1 MRVKKLIYG
10 PLSGWFKSESG
21 KIMENSMTSYTPKF
35 DSIVLQDFKTK
46 AIKDKP
52 LSLFKTG
59 KYVWLEK
66 QEVLLIKGKEQFK
79 IKFNECV
86 LNQFKIIDL
95 ITDTEGQ
102 QYTKYEAIFFAII
115 SYDTIQ
121 KTKVKKPIETD
132 RLVNIID
139 AKATSNKKVDPIIIE
154 ETSQKTGCFSGFTAS
169 SVETEIKPTHGFF
182 GNRLYKN
189 KREHFNQI
197 FKVNK
202 EFFSSSVNDSG
213 VNFKENFN
221 IQKKQFFQRTI
232 AQKDPM
238 RSIGSSFF
246 NVLKFILALLFIPTL
261 MYLSVGEINGTFLI
275 FLVFFIL
282 LLYFSFFNNKFRA
295 SFIGRLLRF
304 LINGFT
310 ILALFGIINSL
321 LSYADT
327 DDFDYERDDDNETE
341 YVEVEEDSLQQS
353 DKLFINQHKW
363 IDFKGNRYEEKF
375 VASLNDYRESNKFL
389 NQLEIRQ
396 DYYFWGNLYKNASD
410 FEKTKMDS
418 IRKMFIDLKPS
429 NDIQAL
435 KPIDLLN
442 AILTSIQAIP
452 YYLVHEGSC
461 QQSAYLSDF
470 SRQYHQQNEPC
481 KPNTKYGLSM
491 PSEFIANFKGDCDTR
506 ALFLYSILKER
517 GLDVAVLVS
526 EQYGHAVLGLN
537 IPGRGKYVTKNGKK
551 YLTFETTSKG
561 WKIGQLPPNCSNTK
575 YWKVALN

>member
-1 MRVKKLIYG
+1 
-10 PLSGWFKSESG
+10 
-21 KIMENSMTSYTPKF
+21 
-35 DSIVLQDFKTK
+35 
-46 AIKDKP
+46 
-52 LSLFKTG
+52 
-59 KYVWLEK
+59 
-66 QEVLLIKGKEQFK
+66 
-79 IKFNECV
+79 
-86 LNQFKIIDL
+86 
-95 ITDTEGQ
+95 
-102 QYTKYEAIFFAII
+102 
-115 SYDTIQ
+115 
-121 KTKVKKPIETD
+121 
-132 RLVNIID
+132 
-139 AKATSNKKVDPIIIE
+139 
-154 ETSQKTGCFSGFTAS
+154 
-169 SVETEIKPTHGFF
+169 
-182 GNRLYKN
+182 
-189 KREHFNQI
+189 
-197 FKVNK
+197 
-202 EFFSSSVNDSG
+202 
-213 VNFKENFN
+213 
-221 IQKKQFFQRTI
+221 
-232 AQKDPM
+232 M

-246 NVLKFILALLFIPTL
+246 NLLKFFAALLLIPTW

-282 LLYFSFFNNKFRA
+282 LLYFSFLTINLEL

-310 ILALFGIINSL
+310 ILALFGIISSL

-435 KPIDLLN
+435 KPIDQLN

-481 KPNTKYGLSM
+481 KPNTKYGLR
-491 PSEFIANFKGDCDTR
+491 CR
-506 ALFLYSILKER
+506 
-517 GLDVAVLVS
+517 
-526 EQYGHAVLGLN
+526 LN
-537 IPGRGKYVTKNGKK
+537 
-551 YLTFETTSKG
+551 L
-561 WKIGQLPPNCSNTK
+561 
-575 YWKVALN
+575 

>member
-1 MRVKKLIYG
+1 
-10 PLSGWFKSESG
+10 
-21 KIMENSMTSYTPKF
+21 
-35 DSIVLQDFKTK
+35 
-46 AIKDKP
+46 
-52 LSLFKTG
+52 
-59 KYVWLEK
+59 
-66 QEVLLIKGKEQFK
+66 
-79 IKFNECV
+79 
-86 LNQFKIIDL
+86 
-95 ITDTEGQ
+95 
-102 QYTKYEAIFFAII
+102 
-115 SYDTIQ
+115 
-121 KTKVKKPIETD
+121 
-132 RLVNIID
+132 
-139 AKATSNKKVDPIIIE
+139 
-154 ETSQKTGCFSGFTAS
+154 
-169 SVETEIKPTHGFF
+169 
-182 GNRLYKN
+182 
-189 KREHFNQI
+189 
-197 FKVNK
+197 
-202 EFFSSSVNDSG
+202 
-213 VNFKENFN
+213 
-221 IQKKQFFQRTI
+221 
-232 AQKDPM
+232 M

-246 NVLKFILALLFIPTL
+246 NLIKFFAALLLIPTW

-295 SFIGRLLRF
+295 SFIGRVLRF

-310 ILALFGIINSL
+310 ILALFGIISSL

-375 VASLNDYRESNKFL
+375 VASLNDYKESNKFL

-429 NDIQAL
+429 NDIQGL
-435 KPIDLLN
+435 KPIDQIN

-461 QQSAYLSDF
+461 QKSAYLSDF

>member
-1 MRVKKLIYG
+1 MRVEKLIYG
-10 PLSGWFKSESG
+10 PISGWFKSESG
-21 KIMENSMTSYTPKF
+21 KIMENSMTTYTPKF
-35 DSIVLQDFKTK
+35 DRIVLQDFKTK
-46 AIKDKP
+46 TIKDKP

-66 QEVLLIKGKEQFK
+66 QEVLLKKAEEQYQ
-79 IKFNECV
+79 IKFSECV
-86 LNQFKIIDL
+86 LNELKINEI
-95 ITDTEGQ
+95 ITDVKGQ
-102 QYTKYEAIFFAII
+102 QYAKYEAIFYAVI

-121 KTKVKKPIETD
+121 KAIVDKSTKVKKTTNLVNKTETD
-132 RLVNIID
+132 NR
-139 AKATSNKKVDPIIIE
+139 VDPIVIE
-154 ETSQKTGCFSGFTAS
+154 EIPQKTGCFSRGIS
-169 SVETEIKPTHGFF
+169 SSDINSHTTYGFF
-182 GNRLYKN
+182 GNRSYKN

-202 EFFSSSVNDSG
+202 EFFVSNLKG
-213 VNFKENFN
+213 GGAIFKSTLNT
-221 IQKKQFFQRTI
+221 QKSQFFQRTTV
-232 AQKDPM
+232 QKDPM

-246 NVLKFILALLFIPTL
+246 NVLKFLLALLFIPTW
-261 MYLSVGEINGTFLI
+261 MYLSFGEINGTFLI
-275 FLVFFIL
+275 ALVFFIL
-282 LLYFSFFNNKFRA
+282 LLYYSFFNSKFRA
-295 SFIGRLLRF
+295 SFMGRVLRF

-375 VASLNDYRESNKFL
+375 VASLNDYKESNKFL

-429 NDIQAL
+429 NNIQAL
-435 KPIDLLN
+435 KPIDQLN

-470 SRQYHQQNEPC
+470 SRQYHQQNQPC

-526 EQYGHAVLGLN
+526 EQYGHAILGIN

-561 WKIGQLPPNCSNTK
+561 WKIGQLPPNCSNTR